1 MTLLTAQTR
10 PRPHEFEER
19 QMRKSVELDYLL
31 ENAVAAAL
39 DVAKPH
45 PEFPAKIKVAHRKSS
60 HPARSITHARS
71 RHERAKV
78 AA

>member
-1 MTLLTAQTR
+1 
-10 PRPHEFEER
+10 
-19 QMRKSVELDYLL
+19 MRKSMELDYLL

-45 PEFPAKIKVAHRKSS
+45 PELLRKIKIAHRKTG
-60 HPARSITHARS
+60 HQARSIAPLRS
-71 RHERAKV
+71 RHERARV

>member
-1 MTLLTAQTR
+1 
-10 PRPHEFEER
+10 
-19 QMRKSVELDYLL
+19 MRKSMELDYLL

-45 PEFPAKIKVAHRKSS
+45 PEFLRKIKVAHRKSS
-60 HPARSITHARS
+60 HQTRDIAHARS
-71 RHERAKV
+71 RHERARV